1 MEMKYLK
8 INSEPVKILLCFLLS
23 IFIFAGC
30 SANQQ
35 VSNTSNEKYPDN
47 VLRVHYIDVGQ
58 GDSILIQIN
67 TKNLLID
74 AGDKDHKGNVKSY
87 LKKQGVKK
95 LDYVVAT
102 HPHEDHIGGMTD
114 IINNFQIG
122 KFYAPKKTTT
132 TNAFEDM
139 VTALKKKN
147 TKINVAKAGVSFN
160 LDDNVE
166 CEMLAPNSSDYGSN
180 DNNYSAVV
188 KITYGNTKFLFT
200 GDAEKLSE
208 KEIISTKSDLTC
220 DVLKVGHHG
229 SSSSTSKE
237 FLEKVNPKIAVISC
251 GKGNDYGHPHKE
263 TLASLK
269 NINAKIYRTD
279 LDGSIILISD
289 GKKVVKK

>member
-1 MEMKYLK
+1 MK
-8 INSEPVKILLCFLLS
+8 INSKPIKLLLYFLLS
-23 IFIFAGC
+23 ILIFAGC

-35 VSNTSNEKYPDN
+35 VINTSNEKYPDN

-58 GDSILIQIN
+58 GDSILIQI
-67 TKNLLID
+67 KNKSLLID
-74 AGDKDHKGNVKSY
+74 AGDKDHKGNLKSY

-102 HPHEDHIGGMTD
+102 HPHEDHIGGMTE
-114 IINNFQIG
+114 IINNFQVG

-132 TNAFEDM
+132 TAAFEDM
-139 VTALKKKN
+139 VTALKKN
-147 TKINVAKAGVSFN
+147 NNKIIIGKAGVSFS

-166 CEMLAPNSSDYGSN
+166 CEMLAPNSSDYGN
-180 DNNYSAVV
+180 KDNNYSAVV
-188 KITYGNTKFLFT
+188 KITYGNTKFLFM

-208 KEIISTKSDLTC
+208 KEIISAKSDLAC

-251 GKGNDYGHPHKE
+251 GKDNDYGHPHKE

-269 NINAKIYRTD
+269 GINAKIYRTD
-279 LDGSIILISD
+279 LDGSILLISD
-289 GKKVVKK
+289 GKKVIKK